1 MLETIILGLIQGITE
16 FLPIS
21 SSGHL
26 ILPEK
31 LLGFRDE
38 GLSFM
43 VAVHVG
49 SLLAVVIYFFKD
61 LYQLAL
67 NWSLSLVRK
76 SHDKTQSTL
85 AWWVII
91 ATIPAGLAGLLL
103 KDIIEIIEAKE
114 AVTILIISA
123 SMGGFGL
130 LLWWADIKA
139 KKDARVQ
146 KGQDEYQLTFKQVV
160 VIGFAQALAL
170 IPGTS
175 RSGITMTAA
184 LALGL
189 TRKAAS
195 RFSFLLSI
203 PLILAAGLLL
213 TKDLIEKP
221 ETINWNSLWL
231 GTLVSAVSAY
241 LCIHLFLK
249 WIERVGFLPYVIY
262 RLVLSVILLMFGI
275 QALNS

>member
-1 MLETIILGLIQGITE
+1 MLETIILGLIQGVTE

-31 LLGFRDE
+31 LLGFQNE

-43 VAVHVG
+43 VAVHLG

-67 NWSLSLVRK
+67 NWSLSLIK
-76 SHDKTQSTL
+76 KPHDKTQSKL

-103 KDIIEIIEAKE
+103 KDIIEIIEGKE
-114 AVTILIISA
+114 AVIILTISA
-123 SMGGFGL
+123 SMGFFGL

-139 KKDARVQ
+139 KKDALNQ
-146 KGQDEYQLTFKQVV
+146 TGLDEYQLTVKQVMF
-160 VIGFAQALAL
+160 IGMAQAVAL

-203 PLILAAGLLL
+203 PLIIAAGLLL
-213 TKDLIEKP
+213 SKDLIEDP
-221 ETINWNSLWL
+221 DSINWDSLWL
-231 GTLVSAVSAY
+231 GTLVSAISAY

-249 WIERVGFLPYVIY
+249 WIEKIGFLPFVIY
-262 RLVLSVILLMFGI
+262 RLVLCIVLLVFGL
-275 QALNS
+275 QALNA